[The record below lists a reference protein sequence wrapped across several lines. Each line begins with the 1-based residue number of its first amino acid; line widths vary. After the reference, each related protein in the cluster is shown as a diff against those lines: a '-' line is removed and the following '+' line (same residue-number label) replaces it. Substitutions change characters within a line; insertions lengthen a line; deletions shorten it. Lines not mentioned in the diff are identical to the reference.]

1 MCLGEER
8 GIERDDVLVIGIRR
22 DLESNIRVGR
32 SVTEFDDSAIKTCET
47 KLLDMRQTNGT
58 RRTIFSVLSCDVYEG
73 IVQILLCGGQLDT

>member
-47 KLLDMRQTNGT
+47 KLLEMR
-58 RRTIFSVLSCDVYEG
+58 
-73 IVQILLCGGQLDT
+73 